1 MKLHYELKLT
11 GGKKKTQAKPQKK
24 REKKAEIITRVV
36 QFYSTNLSLPFAT
49 FWLAITPKTNAK
61 HPSLVVPSVLWQIGR
76 PGLLIGMEGIA
87 DLLGQGWRN
96 GWGRQWARQG
106 AAERSP
112 PSPSSIHNGPRMPH
126 ASAVRCAVPCRPPG
140 AAHEFPGQCSA
151 STSHWHCLA
160 FPNLEHL
167 QHYKDSTALLWG
179 SLSPLK
185 MELLVLT
192 MAINQTKCLSGILFI
207 SAVS

>member
-11 GGKKKTQAKPQKK
+11 GGKKKKLKPNHK
-24 REKKAEIITRVV
+24 KKAEIITRVV

-87 DLLGQGWRN
+87 DLLGQDWRN